1 MKLKQQPLTKA
12 EFETLLS
19 RAAQPRKVPEQAP
32 DSEAGRTSAENHP
45 DGCTGSHTRPDRS
58 EGT

>member
-1 MKLKQQPLTKA
+1 MKKPLTRA

-19 RAAQPRKVPEQAP
+19 RAAQPRKEPAQIP
-32 DSEAGRTSAENHP
+32 DSEAERTSAENRP
-45 DGCTGSHTRPDRS
+45 DGCTGTRTRPDRS

>member
-1 MKLKQQPLTKA
+1 MKKPLTRA

-32 DSEAGRTSAENHP
+32 DSEAGRTSAENRP
-45 DGCTGSHTRPDRS
+45 DGCTESRTRQDRS

>member
-1 MKLKQQPLTKA
+1 MKKPLTRA

-32 DSEAGRTSAENHP
+32 DSEAGRTLAENRP
-45 DGCTGSHTRPDRS
+45 DGCTESRTRQDRS